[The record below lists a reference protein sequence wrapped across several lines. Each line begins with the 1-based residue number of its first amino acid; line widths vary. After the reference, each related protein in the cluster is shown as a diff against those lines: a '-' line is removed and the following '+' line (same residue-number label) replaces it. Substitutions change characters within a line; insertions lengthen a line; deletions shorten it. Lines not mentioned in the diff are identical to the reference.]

1 MTNEI
6 ILYHTDTQE
15 HIEVR
20 IEQETVWLNR
30 KQISQLFERDIKT
43 IGKHISNVLT
53 EELQGLAVV
62 AIFATTARDGKVYQ
76 TEHYNIDMIL
86 SIGYRVKSQR
96 GTQFRIWANSVL
108 KEYMLK
114 GYAVQSSIRKL
125 ESDVLDL
132 QLKSKEF
139 ELYIQSSLP
148 PKQGIFF
155 NGQVFDAYT
164 FVADI
169 IRSAQSSIVLIDNYI
184 DDSILTML
192 SKRMETVHATIF
204 TQKIGAQLQLDIE
217 KHNAQYPK
225 IEVKIYGMSHD
236 RFLIIDSKAVYHIGA
251 SLKDLGK
258 RWFAFSKL
266 EIDAEMILCKL

>member
-184 DDSILTML
+184 DDTILTML

-236 RFLIIDSKAVYHIGA
+236 RFLIIDSKTVYHIGA

>member
-184 DDSILTML
+184 DDTILTML